1 MQVNRQRHF
10 SLAFVFLVPLI
21 VPLAIIALT
30 IKNYYDSVNG
40 QINDEYQRIHSAL
53 SRATK
58 VLSAIDYSFSNYS
71 KSNFIWLVDHN
82 RQVVDGLCQMW
93 PIDALLRAEGRGE
106 IPAVDIN
113 YMLVGDKV
121 MCDPNSAQ
129 YKRVS
134 GQVSLAP
141 VLSFLH
147 DIDDFLL
154 GIHYI
159 DREGY
164 IMSSP
169 DTYAKNITSEII
181 NTIKTRPFWQVTA
194 RNRDLITISGPAP
207 VLSYSQLVMSLSM
220 PVFNQDVHQGML
232 SLDIAYNTLLSSQQ
246 RLAGELGLYNSAHRA
261 LPNDAVRIESVKI
274 DGVAVNYTLYYQ
286 YDWKAEI
293 RHLVDRQRYG
303 LLLAVFTYVFSVIA
317 LFFINIR
324 VEHNYFKQLAARDPL
339 TGLLN
344 RRGLEVYL
352 ATAQRENYLALAV
365 FDIDNF
371 KSINDTFGHDVGD
384 QVIIYMAKKIT
395 ANIRSHDAAARVGG
409 EEFVV
414 FMTGNEIEPLKVS
427 MQRVQKAVRDG
438 AQQVLSDGFTISG
451 GVEVVSAETDS
462 SFEVLFKAADTKLY
476 QAKTT
481 GKDKLVF

>member
-1 MQVNRQRHF
+1 MRVNKPRHF
-10 SLAFVFLVPLI
+10 SLVFVFIVPLI
-21 VPLAIIALT
+21 MPLAIIALT
-30 IKNYYDSVNG
+30 IKNYQDLVHLELD
-40 QINDEYQRIHSAL
+40 DEYHRIRNDL
-53 SRATK
+53 SRASK
-58 VLSAIDYSFSNYS
+58 VLTAIDYSFSNDS
-71 KSNFIWLVDHN
+71 KPNFIVLVDHN
-82 RQVVDGLCQMW
+82 RQVVNGLCQMW
-93 PIDALLRAEGRGE
+93 PIDAMLRAEGRGD

-113 YMLVGDKV
+113 YMLVGSEA
-121 MCDPNSAQ
+121 MCDPNSEQ

-147 DIDDFLL
+147 DIDDSLL

-169 DTYAKNITSEII
+169 DTYAQNITIEII
-181 NTIKTRPFWQVTA
+181 NTIKARPFWQITA
-194 RNRDLITISGPAP
+194 SNRDLITISGPAP
-207 VLSYSQLVMSLSM
+207 VFSSSDLVMSLSM
-220 PVFNQDVHQGML
+220 PVFNQNIHQGLL
-232 SLDIAYNTLLSSQQ
+232 SLDIAYNKLLDTRS
-246 RLAGELGLYNSAHRA
+246 RLAGRLGLFHPTQSIIPSKAIKIKSMN
-261 LPNDAVRIESVKI
+261 IEGTVV
-274 DGVAVNYTLYYQ
+274 DYVLYYQ
-286 YDWKAEI
+286 YEWLSEI
-293 RHLVDRQRYG
+293 RHLFDRQRYG
-303 LLLAVFTYVFSVIA
+303 LLLAVFTYVFSVVA

-324 VEHNYFKQLAARDPL
+324 VEHNYFKQLAAKDPL

-384 QVIIYMAKKIT
+384 QVIMYMAKKIS
-395 ANIRSHDAAARVGG
+395 ANIRSHDAAARIGG
-409 EEFVV
+409 EEFVI
-414 FMTGNEIEPLKVS
+414 FMTGNETEPLKANI
-427 MQRVQKAVRDG
+427 QRVQQAVRDG
-438 AQQVLSDGFTISG
+438 AQEVLPRGFTISG
-451 GVEVVSAETDS
+451 GVEIVSGEKAS
-462 SFEVLFKAADTKLY
+462 SFEALFKAADIKLY